1 MNTNYWDEQ
10 QLKKTD
16 VFFFLLKMHTTYT
29 YTQKEKSLK
38 NTKIN
43 YTKDLLHHCLLIFW
57 EDFFFPCVLQV
68 SVLAKSF
75 VLYKSLPFAIL
86 PTCWPPVLILG

>member
-1 MNTNYWDEQ
+1 
-10 QLKKTD
+10 
-16 VFFFLLKMHTTYT
+16 MHTTYT
-29 YTQKEKSLK
+29 YTQKEKKLKKYKNKLHKRSSASLLA
-38 NTKIN
+38 NF
-43 YTKDLLHHCLLIFW
+43 LGRF
-57 EDFFFPCVLQV
+57 FFFPCVLQV